1 MGAYNRP
8 PHARKCASAKMSF
21 PNIGLVAI
29 ELHEIVSRNCR
40 HWHGLCI
47 GGAARKDI
55 VAGKPGSREA
65 GKPGSR
71 EAGKPGSREAGKP
84 GSREAGKPGTKEPR
98 NQGTVVDISECSDM
112 TIWGNIFP
120 GCIFWDCHD
129 IGYPISFNEP
139 GTRRK
144 QNAS

>member
-84 GSREAGKPGTKEPR
+84 GSREAGNQGTKEPR
-98 NQGTVVDISECSDM
+98 NRGRYIGMFRYDNMGKYFSRMHFLGLSRHRISDIV
-112 TIWGNIFP
+112 
-120 GCIFWDCHD
+120 
-129 IGYPISFNEP
+129 
-139 GTRRK
+139 
-144 QNAS
+144 